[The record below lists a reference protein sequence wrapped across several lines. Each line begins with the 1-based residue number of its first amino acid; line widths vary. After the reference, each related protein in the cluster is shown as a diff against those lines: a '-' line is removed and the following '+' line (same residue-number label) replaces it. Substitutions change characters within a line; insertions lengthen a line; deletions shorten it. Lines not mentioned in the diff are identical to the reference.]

1 MPTATMT
8 RNAQNNGATFGTVSM
23 AAFLMSSS
31 VTLLMSDW

>member
-8 RNAQNNGATFGTVSM
+8 RNAQNSGATFGTVSM